1 MTELSSFL
9 HYGTVAFGVGI
20 NAIGVGFGQGLIGKA
35 ALAALNQQPSARPE
49 ITRTAL
55 VGIALIE
62 TAAVMGLFISM
73 LLLRTSHQNHFSGL
87 AELGIAL
94 AICLP
99 GVVIGLV
106 SSWPAQSACMA
117 VARQPFSAQ
126 RISNL
131 MALTQALIQTPVIFG
146 LLVALFISRQTV
158 GAATLFDSLRLIG
171 SGLCIG
177 LGSIGPA
184 IGLALFS
191 RTACESLGINPKA
204 SNALFSF
211 TFISAPLIETPI
223 IFSFLISIILLFSQ
237 IIVPGAGTAPIDGIA
252 LLSAGLCTGLGTM
265 GAGIGS
271 GLIAQGACRQIALN
285 PDSRTILSRT
295 SMFGQGLIETCTIYA
310 ILISFL
316 LIFFH

>member
-1 MTELSSFL
+1 MTELSAFL
-9 HYGTVAFGVGI
+9 HYGTIAFGVGI

-35 ALAALNQQPSARPE
+35 ALAALNQQPSARSE
-49 ITRTAL
+49 ITRTAIL
-55 VGIALIE
+55 GIALIE

-73 LLLRTSHQNHFSGL
+73 LLLRANHQNHFSGL
-87 AELGIAL
+87 AELGITL
-94 AICLP
+94 AICIP
-99 GVVIGLV
+99 GLVIGLV

-126 RISNL
+126 RISNF
-131 MALTQALIQTPVIFG
+131 MALMQALIQTPVIFG
-146 LLVALFISRQTV
+146 LLIALFISRQATD
-158 GAATLFDSLRLIG
+158 AATLFDSLRLIG

-184 IGLALFS
+184 VGLAIFS
-191 RTACESLGINPKA
+191 RTACESLGVNPKA
-204 SNALFSF
+204 SNAILSF
-211 TFISAPLIETPI
+211 TFVSAPLIETPI
-223 IFSFLISIILLFSQ
+223 IFSFLISVILLFL
-237 IIVPGAGTAPIDGIA
+237 PGTGTLTIDGIA

-271 GLIAQGACRQIALN
+271 GIIAQGACRQIALN
-285 PDSRTILSRT
+285 PDSRSILSRT